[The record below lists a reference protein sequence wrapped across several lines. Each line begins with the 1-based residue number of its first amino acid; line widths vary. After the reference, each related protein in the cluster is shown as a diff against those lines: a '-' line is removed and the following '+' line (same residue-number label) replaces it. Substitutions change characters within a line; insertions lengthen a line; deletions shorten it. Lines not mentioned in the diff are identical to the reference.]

1 LKGGHGGTCLQSQ
14 YLGAWGRRVVS
25 SRPAWAAQWEILSQK
40 KNSETKPNKIITYQK
55 IGDGVN
61 AVQKV
66 YLNSSEHL
74 PIKELCQINNLT
86 LPLKEFRKRTD

>member
-1 LKGGHGGTCLQSQ
+1 MKP
-14 YLGAWGRRVVS
+14 Y
-25 SRPAWAAQWEILSQK
+25 
-40 KNSETKPNKIITYQK
+40 KNITYQK
-55 IGDGVN
+55 LRDAVN

-86 LPLKEFRKRTD
+86 LHFKELEKEQTKPQINRKKEIMKIRTEIY